1 VLARVIFALSAFL
14 REVWMRDSMRRR
26 VAMTT
31 QKAGWSILGWIVP
44 VLLAVAWAAGPAKAA
59 DKIIIKAGHVLA
71 PTEPT
76 HLALLK
82 WADRMKER
90 TGGQVEMQVFAS
102 SQLGSN
108 RDMMEQAVLGAAV
121 ISHADPGYIQDYYA
135 NFGVL
140 NGPFLF
146 REWDQAKRLVNGPLV
161 KEMGRGDAEG
171 KRDAAARPQLVLR
184 AAAHHRPP
192 ADAHPEEMKG
202 KKVRVPPNIMWK
214 ETIQAMG
221 GAPTPLEWAEVY
233 TGLAQKVVDA
243 AEAPLSTLLGS
254 RLYEVAKVITL
265 TGHFKAITG
274 MVIGEKFFQSLPPNV
289 QKILEEE
296 AVRAGDEMSAMTI
309 AKQDEFMLALKEKGI
324 TFYQGDAAAFE
335 KATQVVYTK
344 FPAWTPGI
352 YEKVKAALGS

>member
-1 VLARVIFALSAFL
+1 MANARTGWKALVWLAAALLIIASGAGSA
-14 REVWMRDSMRRR
+14 
-26 VAMTT
+26 
-31 QKAGWSILGWIVP
+31 QAGEKIV
-44 VLLAVAWAAGPAKAA
+44 
-59 DKIIIKAGHVLA
+59 IKAGHVLA

-76 HLALLK
+76 HLGLLK
-82 WADRMKER
+82 WAERMKER
-90 TGGQVEMQVFAS
+90 TGGQVEMQIFAS

-108 RDMMEQAVLGAAV
+108 RDMMEQAVLGAGV
-121 ISHADPGYIQDYYA
+121 ISHTDPGYIQDYYA

-146 REWDQAKRLVNGPLV
+146 RDWSQAKRLVTGPLV
-161 KEMGRGDAEG
+161 MEWAETMRKEKG
-171 KRDAAARPQLVLR
+171 LR
-184 AAAHHRPP
+184 LLTLNWYFGPRHIIAHQPLRN
-192 ADAHPEEMKG
+192 PEEIKG

-243 AEAPLSTLLGS
+243 AEAPLSTLVGS

-265 TGHFKAITG
+265 TGHFKAISG
-274 MVIGEKFFQSLPPNV
+274 FVMGEKFFQSLPPNV

-296 AVRAGDEMSAMTI
+296 ALRAGDEMSAMTI
-309 AKQDEFMLALKEKGI
+309 AKQDEFMQALKEKGV
-324 TFYQGDAAAFE
+324 TFHQGDVAAFE

-352 YEKVKAALGS
+352 YDKVKAGLGS